1 MSPTEKPRKRVG
13 NPPSKLQKSSRK
25 WMYIALV
32 LIVVAIAIVA
42 FVILQNSSSNTQNNN
57 GTSAGNPIAVI
68 DTSMGVIK
76 VELYED
82 KVPITA
88 GNFIKN
94 AENGYYDGIIFHRV
108 IKNFMIQGGDPKGD
122 GTGGHAAEYHEG
134 YGDPED
140 PETWMIPDEFRE
152 DLSNVRGTISMANRG
167 PNTGGSQFFIN
178 VVDNTHLDYNKEPLT
193 SQHAV
198 FGKVIEGMDIVD
210 AISNVATN
218 ANDKPIQDVTIIKVT
233 IDYPQ

>member
-1 MSPTEKPRKRVG
+1 
-13 NPPSKLQKSSRK
+13 
-25 WMYIALV
+25 MYIALV